1 MTVLAKDALKHV
13 SVDVL
18 VDPSNKKWV
27 IDQLVRYLNR
37 IQQMVGIWRPDL
49 FIEYRSLALVAGAR
63 QTLPTGYVRA
73 LEFLSNTSG
82 RAVTVPANGRA
93 LMDAQKPKWRNDSQ
107 ASEILHVFPDAREPL
122 AFEVWPP
129 AAEGAS
135 LEVKLQKAITPIAE
149 PGAGKTYSDVT
160 GNLSIVSDPMWTAV
174 ADGICFLAYAKDAQH
189 AAQSSR
195 AMFHAQAMATV
206 LGIELQQALQAGP
219 KTDNA
224 TPAPAAS

>member
-1 MTVLAKDALKHV
+1 MSVSAQSVLKHV

-18 VDPSNKKWV
+18 VDPTNKKWV

-49 FIEYRSLALVAGAR
+49 FIEKKTMALTAGVR

-82 RAVTVPANGRA
+82 RAVTMPPNGRA
-93 LMDAQKPKWRNDSQ
+93 LMDAQKPTWRNDAQ

-122 AFEVWPP
+122 AFDVWPP
-129 AAEGAS
+129 ADSSAS

-149 PGAGKTYSDVT
+149 PGTNKTFADVT
-160 GNLSIVSDPMWTAV
+160 GDLSIVSDPMWTAV

-195 AMFHAQAMATV
+195 AMFHAQAMSTV
-206 LGIELQQALQAGP
+206 LGIELQQALEAGP